1 MTFLRRFIARAV
13 KCFDPFLESRHLM
26 RIANLAGRA
35 TIVTDHGLIDVAT
48 ASNGAFSA
56 SVDKN
61 IARLDALHT
70 WLASAQPAV
79 TSKITPDELY
89 GDPRLGPV
97 VTSPQQIF
105 GVGLNY
111 RQHADEM
118 KMSLPSEPMIFT
130 KFVSSL
136 CGPNDELPVRGETT
150 DFEAELVVVVGRRAR
165 DLAQEEALGVVAGYC
180 VGQDFSERTLQR
192 RGATPQYSLAKSY
205 RNFTPVGPWLT
216 TTDDVTDPNDLS
228 ISCWVNDLQ
237 YQNSTTGDMIF
248 PVAETVSYLS
258 SIVELRPGDL
268 IFTGTPHGV
277 GQGQHPPVFLKPG
290 DRVVTAIERLGQI
303 ENVAI

>member
-1 MTFLRRFIARAV
+1 
-13 KCFDPFLESRHLM
+13 M

-35 TIVTDHGLIDVAT
+35 TVVTNQGLIDI
-48 ASNGAFSA
+48 ASASKGAFSA

-61 IARLDALHT
+61 IARLDTLRT
-70 WLASAQPAV
+70 WFLSAQPGV
-79 TSKITPDELY
+79 TSEITPDELY
-89 GDPRLGPV
+89 GDSRLGPV

-105 GVGLNY
+105 AVGLNY
-111 RQHADEM
+111 RHHADEM
-118 KMSLPSEPMIFT
+118 KMVLPKEPMVFT

-150 DFEAELVVVVGRRAR
+150 DFEAELVVVVGKHAR
-165 DLAQEEALGVVAGYC
+165 ELSQDEALNAVAGYC
-180 VGQDFSERTLQR
+180 VGQDYSERTLQR

-216 TTDDVTDPNDLS
+216 TADDVADPNDLS
-228 ISCWVNDLQ
+228 IGSWVNDVQ

-248 PVAETVSYLS
+248 SVSEIVSYLS
-258 SIVELRPGDL
+258 WIVELRPGDL

-277 GQGQHPPVFLKPG
+277 GQGQEPPVFLKPG
-290 DRVVTAIERLGQI
+290 DRIVSAIGQLGQI
-303 ENVAI
+303 VNVAI

>member
-1 MTFLRRFIARAV
+1 
-13 KCFDPFLESRHLM
+13 M

-35 TIVTDHGLIDVAT
+35 TIVTDDGLIDIAT

-56 SVDKN
+56 SVDKCVGQ
-61 IARLDALHT
+61 LDTLRT
-70 WLASAQPAV
+70 WFQSAQPGV
-79 TSKITPDELY
+79 TSETKPAELF
-89 GDPRLGPV
+89 GDSRLGPV

-105 GVGLNY
+105 AVGLNY
-111 RQHADEM
+111 RHHANEM
-118 KMSLPSEPMIFT
+118 NMTLPSEPMVFT

-136 CGPNDELPVRGETT
+136 CGPNDELPVRGDTT
-150 DFEAELVVVVGRRAR
+150 DFEAELVIVIGTKAR
-165 DLAQEEALGVVAGYC
+165 DLSEEEALGAVAGYC

-216 TTDDVTDPNDLS
+216 TSDEVGDPNNLNV
-228 ISCWVNDLQ
+228 SCSVNDVQ

-248 PVAETVSYLS
+248 RVAEIVSYLS
-258 SIVELRPGDL
+258 TIVELRPGDL
-268 IFTGTPHGV
+268 VFTGSPHGV
-277 GQGQHPPVFLKPG
+277 GQGQNPPVFLKPG

-303 ENVAI
+303 ENLAV

>member
-1 MTFLRRFIARAV
+1 
-13 KCFDPFLESRHLM
+13 M

-56 SVDKN
+56 SLDKN
-61 IARLDALHT
+61 VARLETLHAWFT
-70 WLASAQPAV
+70 STQPGV
-79 TSKITPDELY
+79 TNETTADQLY

-105 GVGLNY
+105 GIGLNY
-111 RQHADEM
+111 RHHSDEM
-118 KMSLPSEPMIFT
+118 KMELPSEPMVFT

-136 CGPNDELPVRGETT
+136 AGPNDELPVRGETT
-150 DFEAELVVVVGRRAR
+150 DFEAELVVVLGKRAR
-165 DLAQEEALGVVAGYC
+165 DVAQDDALGVVAGYC
-180 VGQDFSERTLQR
+180 VGQDYSERTLQR

-205 RNFTPVGPWLT
+205 RNFSPVGLWLT
-216 TTDDVTDPNDLS
+216 TTDEVTVPNNLH
-228 ISCWVNDLQ
+228 ISCLVNDVQ
-237 YQNSTTGDMIF
+237 YQDSTTADMIF
-248 PVAETVSYLS
+248 SVAKIVSYLS

-277 GQGQHPPVFLKPG
+277 GQGQHPQVFLKPG
-290 DRVVTAIERLGQI
+290 DRVVTAIARLGQI
-303 ENVAI
+303 ENVAV